1 MLGAIIKMLHLNIN
15 KFQLK
20 NRLTE
25 APFDWSLFQSYVYI
39 LIYVVVDHFYLA
51 LLSAHEQTYCSGV
64 TCDSDDDLGLTVLRC
79 QANILGTR
87 VILNKWLAFCGAFW
101 ISTQV
106 VTCGILTGLF
116 GYYMAGAVWNSC
128 CLGTFYVHHTTVHHV
143 MSLHAKAHMQGTCV
157 FSWNL
162 LPAVL
167 AKWLQ
172 AFMC

>member
-79 QANILGTR
+79 QANIRGKSDFKQVTSFLWC
-87 VILNKWLAFCGAFW
+87 VLN
-101 ISTQV
+101 IHPS
-106 VTCGILTGLF
+106 GILTGLF
-116 GYYMAGAVWNSC
+116 SYYMAGAMWNSC
-128 CLGTFYVHHTTVHHV
+128 CLGTFYGHHTTVHHV
-143 MSLHAKAHMQGTCV
+143 MSLQAKAHMQGTCV

-162 LPAVL
+162 PPAVL